1 MAQGYTGCIDLE
13 RISNSLDTLT
23 SVENCI
29 NNTDLT
35 TYFEDI
41 ENLITTTNLE
51 HGNCITSY
59 KDSINKLYEKLE
71 ITKKEITNLKDAL
84 NSILERFSNV
94 EEISSNDIKDLST
107 IYKGTN
113 SSNKINTL
121 LSKNNTINISNN
133 INDFNNNIDDSIK
146 DYMVSNTTNEYPT
159 NYSSQ
164 DEWKSTL
171 LKKYDNLNLT
181 NTEKEN
187 LVSRD
192 MSVWRQEQTG
202 SKVSSLASS
211 NVEKVQNLSDRYM
224 ARYNMNREDANTVAS
239 LREELNAVKE
249 SNVGQNAMNS
259 ISDRLSVIENKYN
272 INLRKSIAQSM
283 SSSTVPPVTQQPTE
297 TTSSSYNTV
306 PIGLGIAAAGI
317 TGALGA
323 VIIDDKKYKENKKRK
338 MYYDDRNSDDDI
350 QLEGTYDTSNNINQR
365 ESFAS
370 ETSII
375 DKQNL
380 KEIEDNTP
388 YHASRDRNSI
398 NKFYDEEDDFFY
410 RSDDDE

>member
-1 MAQGYTGCIDLE
+1 MSQGYTGCIDLE
-13 RISNSLDTLT
+13 RITNSLETLT

-59 KDSINKLYEKLE
+59 KDSINELYEKLE
-71 ITKKEITNLKDAL
+71 STKKQITNLKDAL
-84 NSILERFSNV
+84 NSTLERFSNV
-94 EEISSNDIKDLST
+94 EEVSDNDIKDLST
-107 IYKGTN
+107 IYKDTS

-146 DYMVSNTTNEYPT
+146 DYMVTNTTNEYPT

-164 DEWKSTL
+164 DEWKNSL

-181 NTEKEN
+181 ASEKED

-211 NVEKVQNLSDRYM
+211 NVEKVQSLSNRYM
-224 ARYNMNREDANTVAS
+224 ARYNMNREDANTVAT
-239 LREELNAVKE
+239 LREELKAVKE
-249 SNVGQNAMNS
+249 NNVGQNAMNS
-259 ISDRLSVIENKYN
+259 ISNRLSVIENKYN
-272 INLRKSIAQSM
+272 INLRKSMTQSM
-283 SSSTVPPVTQQPTE
+283 SSTTVPPVTQQPAE

-323 VIIDDKKYKENKKRK
+323 VIIDDKKYKEKQRRK
-338 MYYDDRNSDDDI
+338 MYYDDKNSEEDL
-350 QLEGTYDTSNNINQR
+350 QLEGTYDTQNNINQR
-365 ESFAS
+365 ESF
-370 ETSII
+370 TSSTSVIN
-375 DKQNL
+375 KSNL
-380 KEIEDNTP
+380 REMEESTP

-398 NKFYDEEDDFFY
+398 NKFYDEQDDFFY
-410 RSDDDE
+410 KDDDDK

>member
-59 KDSINKLYEKLE
+59 KDSINELYEKLE
-71 ITKKEITNLKDAL
+71 STKKQITNLKDAL
-84 NSILERFSNV
+84 NSTLERFSNV
-94 EEISSNDIKDLST
+94 EEVSSNDIKDLSN

-113 SSNKINTL
+113 SSNKINSL

-133 INDFNNNIDDSIK
+133 INDFNNNLDDSIK

-181 NTEKEN
+181 NTEKED

-272 INLRKSIAQSM
+272 INLRKSITQNM
-283 SSSTVPPVTQQPTE
+283 SSSTIPPVTEQPTE

-370 ETSII
+370 ENSII

>member
-41 ENLITTTNLE
+41 ENLITNTNLE

-84 NSILERFSNV
+84 NTTLERFSNV
-94 EEISSNDIKDLST
+94 EEVSSNDIKDLSN

-113 SSNKINTL
+113 SSNKINSL

-133 INDFNNNIDDSIK
+133 INDFNNNLDDSIK
-146 DYMVSNTTNEYPT
+146 DYMVNNNASDYPT
-159 NYSSQ
+159 NYSSV
-164 DEWKSTL
+164 DEWRSTL
-171 LKKYDNLNLT
+171 LKKYDNLNLS
-181 NTEKEN
+181 NNEKEN

-211 NVEKVQNLSDRYM
+211 NAEKVQNLSDRYM

-272 INLRKSIAQSM
+272 INLRKSITQNM
-283 SSSTVPPVTQQPTE
+283 SSSTIPPVTEQPTE
-297 TTSSSYNTV
+297 NTTSSYNTV

-317 TGALGA
+317 TGAIGA
-323 VIIDDKKYKENKKRK
+323 VIIDDKKYKESKKRR
-338 MYYDDRNSDDDI
+338 MYYDDRNSDDDLK
-350 QLEGTYDTSNNINQR
+350 LEGTYDTSNNINQR

-370 ETSII
+370 KNSNF

-380 KEIEDNTP
+380 KEIADTP
-388 YHASRDRNSI
+388 YHASRDRNSM

-410 RSDDDE
+410 RSDNDE

>member
-71 ITKKEITNLKDAL
+71 STKKQITNLKDAL
-84 NSILERFSNV
+84 NSTLERFSNV

-107 IYKGTN
+107 IYKDTS
-113 SSNKINTL
+113 SSNKINML

-181 NTEKEN
+181 NTEKED

>member
-13 RISNSLDTLT
+13 RISTSLDTLT

-59 KDSINKLYEKLE
+59 KDSIDKLYEKLE
-71 ITKKEITNLKDAL
+71 STKKQITNLKDAL
-84 NSILERFSNV
+84 NSTLERFSNV
-94 EEISSNDIKDLST
+94 EEVTSNDIKDLST
-107 IYKGTN
+107 IYKDTT
-113 SSNKINTL
+113 SSSKINSL

-133 INDFNNNIDDSIK
+133 INDFNNNLDDSIK
-146 DYMVSNTTNEYPT
+146 DYMVTNTANEYPT
-159 NYSSQ
+159 NYSSS
-164 DEWKSTL
+164 DEWKNSL
-171 LKKYDNLNLT
+171 LKKYENLKLT
-181 NTEKEN
+181 TSEKED

-202 SKVSSLASS
+202 SKVSSFASS
-211 NVEKVQNLSDRYM
+211 NTENGQNLSDRYM
-224 ARYNMNREDANTVAS
+224 ARYDMSREDANTVAS

-249 SNVGQNAMNS
+249 NNTGQNAINS
-259 ISDRLSVIENKYN
+259 ISDRLSAIENKYN
-272 INLRKSIAQSM
+272 TNLSKSLTQSM
-283 SSSTVPPVTQQPTE
+283 SSTTVPPVTQQPTE
-297 TTSSSYNTV
+297 KTSSSYNTV

-323 VIIDDKKYKENKKRK
+323 VIIDDKKYKDNRKRK
-338 MYYDDRNSDDDI
+338 MYYDDRNSEEEL
-350 QLEGTYDTSNNINQR
+350 QLEGTYDTSNSINQN

-370 ETSII
+370 KNSTINQ
-375 DKQNL
+375 QNL
-380 KEIEDNTP
+380 NEIEDNTP
-388 YHASRDRNSI
+388 YHASRDKNSI
-398 NKFYDEEDDFFY
+398 NKFYNEEDDFFY
-410 RSDDDE
+410 RGDDDE

>member
-59 KDSINKLYEKLE
+59 KDSINELYEKLE
-71 ITKKEITNLKDAL
+71 STKKQITNLKDAL
-84 NSILERFSNV
+84 NSTLERFSNV
-94 EEISSNDIKDLST
+94 EEVSSNDIKDLSN

-113 SSNKINTL
+113 SSNKINSL

-133 INDFNNNIDDSIK
+133 INDFNNNLDDSIK

-181 NTEKEN
+181 NTEKED

-224 ARYNMNREDANTVAS
+224 ARYNMNREDANTVAT

-249 SNVGQNAMNS
+249 SNVGQNAINS

-272 INLRKSIAQSM
+272 INLRKSMAQSM

-370 ETSII
+370 ENSII

>member
-41 ENLITTTNLE
+41 ENLITNTNLE

-84 NSILERFSNV
+84 NTTLERFSNV
-94 EEISSNDIKDLST
+94 EEVSSNDIKDLSN

-113 SSNKINTL
+113 SSNKINSL
-121 LSKNNTINISNN
+121 LSKNNNINISNN
-133 INDFNNNIDDSIK
+133 INDFNNNLDDSIK
-146 DYMVSNTTNEYPT
+146 DYMVNNNASDYPT
-159 NYSSQ
+159 NYSSV
-164 DEWKSTL
+164 DEWKTTL
-171 LKKYDNLNLT
+171 LKKYDNLNLS

-211 NVEKVQNLSDRYM
+211 NAEKVQNLSDRYM

-272 INLRKSIAQSM
+272 INLRKSITQNM
-283 SSSTVPPVTQQPTE
+283 SSSTIPPVTEQPTE
-297 TTSSSYNTV
+297 TTTSSYNTV

-317 TGALGA
+317 TGAIGA
-323 VIIDDKKYKENKKRK
+323 VIIDDKKYKESKKRR
-338 MYYDDRNSDDDI
+338 MYYDDRNSDDDLK
-350 QLEGTYDTSNNINQR
+350 LEGTYDTSNNISQR

-370 ETSII
+370 KTTNF

-380 KEIEDNTP
+380 KEIADTP
-388 YHASRDRNSI
+388 YHASRDRNSM

>member
-59 KDSINKLYEKLE
+59 KDSINELYEKLE
-71 ITKKEITNLKDAL
+71 STKKQITNLKDAL
-84 NSILERFSNV
+84 NSTLERFSNV
-94 EEISSNDIKDLST
+94 EEVSDNDIKDLST
-107 IYKGTN
+107 IYKDTS
-113 SSNKINTL
+113 SSNKINML

-171 LKKYDNLNLT
+171 LKKYDNLNLS
-181 NTEKEN
+181 NTEKED

-272 INLRKSIAQSM
+272 INLRKSMAQSM

-350 QLEGTYDTSNNINQR
+350 QLEGTYDTSNNISQR

-370 ETSII
+370 KTTNF

-380 KEIEDNTP
+380 KEIADTP
-388 YHASRDRNSI
+388 YHASRDRNSM

>member
-41 ENLITTTNLE
+41 ENLITNTNLE

-84 NSILERFSNV
+84 NTTLERFSNV
-94 EEISSNDIKDLST
+94 EEVSSNDIKDLSN

-113 SSNKINTL
+113 SSNKINSL

-133 INDFNNNIDDSIK
+133 INDFNNNLDDSIK
-146 DYMVSNTTNEYPT
+146 DYMVNNNASDYPT
-159 NYSSQ
+159 NYSSV
-164 DEWKSTL
+164 DEWKNTL
-171 LKKYDNLNLT
+171 LKKYDNLNLS

-211 NVEKVQNLSDRYM
+211 NAEKVQNLSDRYM

-272 INLRKSIAQSM
+272 INLRKSITQNM
-283 SSSTVPPVTQQPTE
+283 SSSTIPPVTEQPAKN
-297 TTSSSYNTV
+297 TTSSYNTV

-323 VIIDDKKYKENKKRK
+323 VIIDDKKYKESKKRR
-338 MYYDDRNSDDDI
+338 MYYDDRNSDDDLK
-350 QLEGTYDTSNNINQR
+350 LEGTYDTSNNISQR

-370 ETSII
+370 KNSNF

-380 KEIEDNTP
+380 KEIADTP
-388 YHASRDRNSI
+388 YHASRDRNSM

>member
-59 KDSINKLYEKLE
+59 KDSINELYEKLE
-71 ITKKEITNLKDAL
+71 STKKQITNLKDAL
-84 NSILERFSNV
+84 NSTLERFSNV
-94 EEISSNDIKDLST
+94 EEVSSNDIKDLSN

-113 SSNKINTL
+113 SSNKINSL

-133 INDFNNNIDDSIK
+133 INDFNNNLDDSIK

-181 NTEKEN
+181 NTEKED

-272 INLRKSIAQSM
+272 INLRKSITQNM
-283 SSSTVPPVTQQPTE
+283 SSSTIPPVTQQPTE

-370 ETSII
+370 ENSII